1 MSIPRPILA
10 LPLMLILAACAAA
23 PRDYTDPRAL
33 PTAEQIAAFG
43 TIGFDVAGVTRPQ
56 EPAAPD
62 SMSHLEKAGT
72 SVGVGAAG
80 AGIGALGGLSCG
92 PIAPVCVPVFAAAFG
107 LGGLV
112 GSAIGTV
119 PYRTAEQVNSA
130 DITLRNALLSVDLKQ
145 RLVELILARA
155 PRTPSRNLRRIGY
168 ALDEGPRV
176 IGDDDTVDTRIL
188 IAVPK
193 FALVAL
199 NPGQKQNPDVRL
211 EIVGEGRIFQDND
224 EEAPAFERRWLYD
237 SPVHSYFEW
246 AEDQGAL
253 VAAEI
258 DLAIATLGAKIAD
271 DFLRPETETAAVP
284 PVVVEGTSVTEAPD
298 NDEEAPA
305 FARRWLYDS
314 PVHSYF
320 EWAEDQGALV
330 AAEIDLA
337 VATLGAKIA
346 DDFLGPDTEME
357 LETAAVEITSENEM
371 PDNDGEEDDG
381 GGLLAKAGSFFKSL
395 FGSDPPE
402 E

>member
-10 LPLMLILAACAAA
+10 LPLMLFLAACAAP

-43 TIGFDVAGVTRPQ
+43 TIGFAVAGGTHPQ
-56 EPAAPD
+56 EPAVPD
-62 SMSHLEKAGT
+62 SMSHLGKAGT

-80 AGIGALGGLSCG
+80 AGIGALIGLSCG
-92 PIAPVCVPVFAAAFG
+92 PFAPACVPVFAAAFG
-107 LGGLV
+107 LGGLAGGV
-112 GSAIGTV
+112 IGTV

-130 DITLRNALLSVDLKQ
+130 DITLRNALLSVDLER
-145 RLVELILARA
+145 RLVEVILTRA
-155 PRTPSRNLRRIGY
+155 PQAPSRRLRRVGY
-168 ALDEGPRV
+168 ALDDDHWDT
-176 IGDDDTVDTRIL
+176 GDDGTVDTRIL

-211 EIVGEGRIFQDND
+211 EIVGEGRIFRNN
-224 EEAPAFERRWLYD
+224 
-237 SPVHSYFEW
+237 
-246 AEDQGAL
+246 G
-253 VAAEI
+253 
-258 DLAIATLGAKIAD
+258 
-271 DFLRPETETAAVP
+271 
-284 PVVVEGTSVTEAPD
+284 
-298 NDEEAPA
+298 EEAPA

-330 AAEIDLA
+330 AVEIDLA
-337 VATLGAKIA
+337 IATLGAKIA
-346 DDFLGPDTEME
+346 DDFLGPET
-357 LETAAVEITSENEM
+357 ETAAVPPVVVKVTSVTEA
-371 PDNDGEEDDG
+371 PDNDEGAEDG

>member
-10 LPLMLILAACAAA
+10 LPLILILAACAAA

-43 TIGFDVAGVTRPQ
+43 TIGLAVAGGTHPQ
-56 EPAAPD
+56 EPPVPD
-62 SMSHLEKAGT
+62 SMSNAAKAGT
-72 SVGVGAAG
+72 SVGVGALG
-80 AGIGALGGLSCG
+80 AGYGALVGLSCG
-92 PIAPVCVPVFAAAFG
+92 PFAPACVPVFAAAFG
-107 LGGLV
+107 VGGLV
-112 GSAIGTV
+112 GAAIGTV

-130 DITLRNALLSVDLKQ
+130 DITLRNALLSVDLER
-145 RLVELILARA
+145 RLVEVILTRT
-155 PRTPSRNLRRIGY
+155 PRTPSLNLRRIGY
-168 ALDEGPRV
+168 GPDDNRWDS
-176 IGDDDTVDTRIL
+176 GDGDTVDTRIL

-211 EIVGEGRIFQDND
+211 EIVGEGRIFQGDD
-224 EEAPAFERRWLYD
+224 EEE
-237 SPVHSYFEW
+237 
-246 AEDQGAL
+246 
-253 VAAEI
+253 
-258 DLAIATLGAKIAD
+258 
-271 DFLRPETETAAVP
+271 
-284 PVVVEGTSVTEAPD
+284 
-298 NDEEAPA
+298 PA

-330 AAEIDLA
+330 AVEIDLA
-337 VATLGAKIA
+337 IATLGAKIA
-346 DDFLGPDTEME
+346 DDFLGPET
-357 LETAAVEITSENEM
+357 ETAAVPPVVVEVTSGTEA
-371 PDNDGEEDDG
+371 PDNDEGEEDG